1 MNVDTQCYYRKIIIG
16 PENFF
21 QYMLIILILNINAN
35 GNFHLLF
42 HPTNKIY
49 LSSFFLNLLQ
59 YNNLKSSD
67 LNYLETVK
75 SFDSLFLDFMSVSI
89 SINDTPSLNSLC
101 IKTIKPASLLTLIIF
116 IFGVSTLRHKKK
128 KINSRLF
135 PQNWFAAYGLI
146 KWKAEKR
153 ITWKIHWVFKL

>member
-1 MNVDTQCYYRKIIIG
+1 MPMEIFTYFSIQPIRSIV
-16 PENFF
+16 
-21 QYMLIILILNINAN
+21 
-35 GNFHLLF
+35 LLF
-42 HPTNKIY
+42 FWTC
-49 LSSFFLNLLQ
+49 

-75 SFDSLFLDFMSVSI
+75 SFDSLFLDCMSVSI

-101 IKTIKPASLLTLIIF
+101 IRTIKPASLLTLIIF
-116 IFGVSTLRHKKK
+116 IFGVSSLRHKKK